1 MSRKIRSIR
10 GEIVDFDLFA
20 IKQQIL
26 TTPKNEDVK
35 KRERFID
42 KKRRRG
48 TRNTVNDVVSQQN
61 QNEAAVREALAKQKA
76 EKAAAPIVPPSS
88 TELSV
93 ESTSTDSPA
102 KQKIIKKQG

>member
-48 TRNTVNDVVSQQN
+48 TRNTVSDVVAQQS

-76 EKAAAPIVPPSS
+76 EKASAVVPVSDAVDTTPTN
-88 TELSV
+88 TETTSV
-93 ESTSTDSPA
+93 
-102 KQKIIKKQG
+102 KQKIVKR